1 MGLLDN
7 IITVESGGNANA
19 RNPNSSAAGL
29 GQFIDSTWL
38 NMISRYRP
46 DITGSREELLA
57 LKMNPELSKEML
69 ANYAAE
75 NGKVLQN
82 AGFDSSPGNTYLA
95 HFAGPAGAL
104 KVLQADPNAPVEAIL
119 GGAAVKANPFLAGM
133 TAASLK
139 AWADKKMGGA
149 GAVQT
154 NQIASVARQPTTIS
168 DQQTNQRGGLLSA
181 PADNA
186 MGLLSGAAPQA
197 QSALTQSYEPQLMAD
212 LQSDIAV
219 PPLIQSMA
227 GPNRQAQRTRL
238 SQLKATI
245 QKRPFSF
252 GNIA

>member
-7 IITVESGGNANA
+7 IVAVESGGNANA

-104 KVLQADPNAPVEAIL
+104 KVLRADPNAPVEAIL

-133 TAASLK
+133 TAAGLK

-154 NQIASVARQPTTIS
+154 NQTASVARQPATIG

-227 GPNRQAQRTRL
+227 GQNRQAQRTRL
-238 SQLKATI
+238 SQLKAAI